1 LSTSIFCLDHRLNFY
16 YNDYMGLF
24 SPHSNSNFEITDFSL
39 EKHDEYYQKGFAC
52 IDPYVQLH
60 SRPVKRPN
68 KDKIKEGIKYLN
80 AVTKINP
87 NNWAA
92 FWLKGKAY
100 QALEKS
106 QSAYNEFKKAFNIEK
121 ENADVARELMIEA
134 LNLGKGEE
142 GVEIGKHALSLK
154 PNNPGLMGNLGLAYL
169 IKGEIDNAEDITRQ
183 AISLEPQDEINKQI
197 LDIIREVKSGKKA
210 QPRKY
215 SDLMN

>member
-1 LSTSIFCLDHRLNFY
+1 
-16 YNDYMGLF
+16 MGLF
-24 SPHSNSNFEITDFSL
+24 SARSNSNFEITNFSM

-60 SRPVKRPN
+60 GRPSRRPN
-68 KDKIKEGIKYLN
+68 IDKIKEGINYLD

-87 NNWAA
+87 DNWAA
-92 FWLKGKAY
+92 FWLKGKAH
-100 QALEKS
+100 QALGYS
-106 QSAYNEFKKAFNIEK
+106 GSAYIEFKKAFDIEK

-142 GVEIGKHALSLK
+142 GVEIGKHALSLN

-169 IKGEIDNAEDITRQ
+169 VNGEIDNAENIVEE
-183 AISLEPQDEINKQI
+183 AISIDPQDAINKQI
-197 LDIIREVKSGKKA
+197 LNIIREVKSGKRP
-210 QPRKY
+210 QPKKY

>member
-1 LSTSIFCLDHRLNFY
+1 
-16 YNDYMGLF
+16 MGLF
-24 SPHSNSNFEITDFSL
+24 SSRSNTDLQITDFSI

-60 SRPVKRPN
+60 GRPEKRPD
-68 KDKIKEGIKYLN
+68 KDKIKEGLKYLD

-87 NNWAA
+87 RNWAA

-100 QALEKS
+100 QALKYP
-106 QSAYNEFKKAFNIEK
+106 QSAYNEFKKAFDIEK

-142 GVEIGKHALSLK
+142 GVEIGKYALSLK
-154 PNNPGLMGNLGLAYL
+154 PNNTGLMANLGLAYL
-169 IKGEIDNAEDITRQ
+169 INGEIDNAEDIVKK
-183 AISLEPQDEINKQI
+183 AINLDTFDEISKQI
-197 LDIIREVKSGKKA
+197 LDIILEVKSGKRP
-210 QPRKY
+210 QPNKY